1 MPKENQR
8 YIDEMIDSVMRGI
21 VGVERFV
28 LLATIGMASFM
39 FKLIAIAALAEFLIL
54 ITRG

>member
-8 YIDEMIDSVMRGI
+8 YIDEMTDSVMRGI
-21 VGVERFV
+21 VGVERFA